1 MPPHFPQTLVM
12 SGMLLLAACNPQAE
26 TAPKADMPSQPE
38 APAADPI
45 TITDVQMGD
54 IACYFMLETGESQMA
69 SFDLCDP
76 GLAGTRHVPTY
87 EIVSVQSPECEGDPE
102 CTLSVEERLVVDLA
116 PIAQDQP

>member
-1 MPPHFPQTLVM
+1 MHSHFPRALIV
-12 SGMLLLAACNPQAE
+12 GAVLLLAACSPDPGETPQAD
-26 TAPKADMPSQPE
+26 TPPGPP

-76 GLAGTRHVPTY
+76 GLAGTSHVPTY
-87 EIVSVQSPECEGDPE
+87 EIVSVQSPECEGDPD
-102 CTLSVEERLVVDLA
+102 CTLSVDERLVVDLA
-116 PIAQDQP
+116 PIVSEQQ